1 MVHMAS
7 SRFIFLAV
15 AVIGLFAGTESSNI
29 LGLFPSL
36 SPSHLIIQMSAAKV
50 LAERGHNVT
59 VLTVLKPVVNHKNIN
74 LIQVPMTKEE
84 STQMSDYIGA
94 LAKSDNSNLLVSLF
108 RMIGQMDFMFKKMV
122 DVLRDSRVVDLYA
135 NKDNKF
141 DVVLSGFFMNN
152 YQLGFARKVNAP
164 VIVLATMPPN
174 QMLNELIGNPLEV
187 SYVASMSESLE
198 PGKAMTFS
206 QRLAG
211 YATSWGFGLFMH
223 LTESRNKKLYNELF
237 ADSDPTMPEY
247 HDMLRNTSLIFFAS
261 HAPSEGPIRPNV
273 PASVEIGGIQI
284 KDKPDPLP
292 QNMADFLGNATD
304 GAILLSLGSNVQG
317 SHIKPDT
324 VQKMFNV
331 LSKLK
336 QRVIWKWDNPE
347 KTPGKSDNILYS
359 KWLPQD
365 DILAHPKIKL
375 FINHAGKGGITEAQ
389 YHGKPMLS
397 LPVFGDQPGNADSMV
412 KKGFGL
418 TQSILTL
425 EEQPFLEAI
434 QEILSNPKYAE
445 KVAKFSSLYRD
456 RPQSAQDS
464 VIYWT
469 EYVIRHHGA
478 AHLQSPVVHM
488 GFIAANNLDIYVLLA
503 ALSFG
508 LILLSLTVIKLICRK
523 FFSKN
528 KKVNKQKKH

>member
-1 MVHMAS
+1 MAS

-59 VLTVLKPVVNHKNIN
+59 VVTVLKPIVTHKNIN
-74 LIQVPMTKEE
+74 LIQVPLSKEDAQ
-84 STQMSDYIGA
+84 QMSDTVGA
-94 LAKSDNSNLLVSLF
+94 MTKSDNSNLVLSMF
-108 RMIGQMDFMFKKMV
+108 RNAGQMGFMFQKMS
-122 DVLRDSRVVDLYA
+122 DVLKDPKVQDLYL
-135 NKDNKF
+135 NRGNKF
-141 DVVLSGFFMNN
+141 DLVISGYFMND

-164 VIVLATMPPN
+164 VIVLATMLPN
-174 QMLNELIGNPLEV
+174 QILNGLIGNPMEL
-187 SYVASMSESLE
+187 SYVTPFSGALE
-198 PGKAMTFS
+198 PGKGLTFS
-206 QRLAG
+206 QRFVALI
-211 YATSWGFGLFMH
+211 TCLGFGLFVQ
-223 LTESRNKKLYNELF
+223 LTESRNKALYKELF
-237 ADSDPTMPEY
+237 TDTDPTMPEY
-247 HDMLRNTSLIFFAS
+247 HEMLRNTSLIFFAS

-273 PASVEIGGIQI
+273 PAAIEIGGIQI

-292 QNMADFLGNATD
+292 QNMADFLGNATE
-304 GAILLSLGSNVQG
+304 GAILLSLGSNIQG
-317 SHIKPDT
+317 KHLQPDT
-324 VQKMFNV
+324 VQKMFNI

-336 QRVIWKWDNPE
+336 QRVIWKWENPE
-347 KTPGKSDNILYS
+347 KTPGKTDNILYS

-365 DILAHPKIKL
+365 DILAHPNIKL

-434 QEILSNPKYAE
+434 QEILNNPKYAE

-456 RPQSAQDS
+456 RPVSARDS

-478 AHLQSPVVHM
+478 AHLQSPLVHM
-488 GFIAANNLDIYVLLA
+488 GFIAAHNLDIYVLLA
-503 ALSFG
+503 VLLVG
-508 LILLSLTVIKLICRK
+508 LILLSLAVIKLICRK
-523 FFSKN
+523 FFLKN
-528 KKVNKQKKH
+528 KKGKKEKKQ